1 MSSSAISQRIFIVGA
16 PRSGTTLV
24 QSLLAAHSR
33 ATSFTESHFFSRHF
47 RAFPSAARAVLLR
60 DPRPRL
66 AEFLAEN
73 GVDASGRIE
82 RRFGPLMPI
91 APLPPLLAARTRP
104 VTAEFLQ
111 MLDDLALERDRPVW
125 IEKTPRHLRY
135 IPFIERNSD
144 ALTRFVHV
152 IRRGVDVVSS
162 LHLASKEWERAYS
175 LDECVRRWNQDVAFS
190 LQRAESSADPVVFYE
205 ELTAEPEAALKRL
218 VVELR
223 LDWEPEMLDGY
234 RAESARLTAPGER
247 WKAKTVGEIRPSH
260 ASSRALTDQ
269 QRVRLDQALDPDL
282 YRRFTEIRRRNAK
295 VPD

>member
-1 MSSSAISQRIFIVGA
+1 LSSSAVERRIFIVGA

-60 DPRPRL
+60 DPRSRL

-73 GVDASGRIE
+73 GVEAPDQIE
-82 RRFGPLMPI
+82 RRFGLLMPI

-104 VTAEFLQ
+104 ITAEFLR

-135 IPFIERNSD
+135 VPFIERISD
-144 ALTRFVHV
+144 LPTRFVHV
-152 IRRGVDVVSS
+152 VRRGVDVVSS

-190 LQRAESSADPVVFYE
+190 LRRAESSADPVVFYE
-205 ELTAEPEAALKRL
+205 ELAAEPETALKRL
-218 VVELR
+218 VAELG
-223 LDWEPEMLDGY
+223 LDWEPAMLDRY

-247 WKAKTVGEIRPSH
+247 WKAKTGDEIRPSQ
-260 ASSRALTDQ
+260 ASIRALTDE
-269 QRVRLDQALDPDL
+269 QRARIDRAVDNDL
-282 YRRFTEIRRRNAK
+282 YRRFAEIRGPSAK